1 MKLIVEFLTSRKY
14 LKIHENFYQPKFK
27 YRLLYNIYYI
37 IYIKNFINFI
47 FINRKDIM
55 IVTIDYFLLLGF
67 CLALAAGLF
76 LGLKSIKLI

>member
-1 MKLIVEFLTSRKY
+1 
-14 LKIHENFYQPKFK
+14 
-27 YRLLYNIYYI
+27 
-37 IYIKNFINFI
+37 
-47 FINRKDIM
+47 M